1 MNPYTPLDPTV
12 RARAAEAFATDNS
25 GRHAGTFFD
34 MLNVTGR
41 RGQTIKNIIADNP
54 DIATTLDEN
63 GRFDIPQL
71 ARTFAGVNDD
81 DIAKA
86 LALKDQRLRKTSD
99 LGVRAADAGVS
110 YNTTTSQSKL
120 RKDVEEAEELT
131 RLKGVANNTPGGDL
145 LIGKLKAAGPL
156 TSQALLSGITGLKET
171 NRTGDAVYQQK
182 LKAGD
187 QNIAASK
194 ATIASNK
201 STQAFQQATTKFNQ
215 EQAAKNDKNRWED
228 KREQRQQQALTREM
242 NAENNMM
249 QMQLEYSRLDRQ
261 DKRDAKSDKDKMI
274 MLLVQGLGNLATSF
288 TV

>member
-1 MNPYTPLDPTV
+1 MNPYSPLDPTV

-25 GRHAGTFFD
+25 GRHAGTLFD

-41 RGQTIKNIIADNP
+41 RGQVIKDIIAKNP
-54 DIATTLDEN
+54 DIATTLDAN
-63 GRFDIPQL
+63 GKFDIPWHD
-71 ARTFAGVNDD
+71 RTFGGVNDD

-99 LGVRAADAGVS
+99 LGVRASDAGVS

-171 NRTGDAVYQQK
+171 NRTGDAVYQQN
-182 LKAGD
+182 LKRGE

-194 ATIASNK
+194 AAIASNK
-201 STQAFQQATTKFNQ
+201 STQEFQQETTKFNKQ
-215 EQAAKNDKNRWED
+215 QAAKNDQNRWDD

-261 DKRDAKSDKDKMI
+261 DKRDAKSDKDKAI

>member
-1 MNPYTPLDPTV
+1 MSPYQPLDPTV

-25 GRHAGTFFD
+25 GRHSGTLFD
-34 MLNVTGR
+34 ALNVTGR
-41 RGQTIKNIIADNP
+41 RSQVIKDILAKNP

-63 GRFDIPQL
+63 GKFDIPWHD
-71 ARTFAGVNDD
+71 RRFGGVNDD

-86 LALKDQRLRKTSD
+86 LALKDQRKRKNSVLGQQAED
-99 LGVRAADAGVS
+99 LGVS

-120 RKDVEEAEELT
+120 RNAVAEAGEVK
-131 RLKGVANNTPGGDL
+131 RIKGVLSTTSGGDVL
-145 LIGKLKAAGPL
+145 LGKLKQQGPL
-156 TSQALLSGITGLKET
+156 TSAVLQSGLTDLIKTNKE
-171 NRTGDAVYQQK
+171 NDPLYKQQ
-182 LKAGD
+182 LAAAG
-187 QNIAASK
+187 QQLESSK
-194 ATIASNK
+194 ATIRQADEAQSFRE
-201 STQAFQQATTKFNQ
+201 TQATFASQ
-215 EQAAKNDKNRWED
+215 QAAKNDQNRWED

-261 DKRDAKSDKDKMI
+261 DKRDAKDSKDKAI